1 MSFTV
6 ARRTREIGIRVALGG
21 NPRRIMLAVFA
32 RPLAQVTAGAFA
44 GSALVM
50 WISGAA
56 SFEGLSLARC
66 AGIAG
71 YSALMFG
78 VCLLACV
85 GPTRRA
91 LRLEPTEALR
101 VDD

>member
-1 MSFTV
+1 
-6 ARRTREIGIRVALGG
+6 
-21 NPRRIMLAVFA
+21 
-32 RPLAQVTAGAFA
+32 
-44 GSALVM
+44 M